1 MDKKRIQIQIK
12 KIVEQLVKKYR
23 PEKIILF
30 GSAAKEDSK
39 NINDID
45 FLIIKN
51 DVPRLGIDR
60 IGELKRIIDRDEIA
74 VDMIVLQPK
83 EIEERLTLG
92 DPFIKSIIEEGKVLY
107 G

>member
-1 MDKKRIQIQIK
+1 M
-12 KIVEQLVKKYR
+12 
-23 PEKIILF
+23 P
-30 GSAAKEDSK
+30 
-39 NINDID
+39 
-45 FLIIKN
+45 
-51 DVPRLGIDR
+51 PLGIDR
-60 IGELKRIIDRDEIA
+60 IGELDRIIDRDEIA

>member
-60 IGELKRIIDRDEIA
+60 IGELDRIIDRDEIA

>member
-39 NINDID
+39 NINGQVPI
-45 FLIIKN
+45 FL
-51 DVPRLGIDR
+51 
-60 IGELKRIIDRDEIA
+60 
-74 VDMIVLQPK
+74 
-83 EIEERLTLG
+83 
-92 DPFIKSIIEEGKVLY
+92 
-107 G
+107 

>member
-1 MDKKRIQIQIK
+1 MDKKRIQIQME

-51 DVPRLGIDR
+51 DVPPLGIDR
-60 IGELKRIIDRDEIA
+60 IGELDRIIDRDEIA